1 MDEEPLEGGRQTV
14 GVVRVGDT
22 VRRPLQPNSE
32 RVHAVLRHLEA
43 VGLIDWDNGVGPG
56 RRLDDL
62 AHAVW
67 CFVDVGEHGGGIED
81 QGRRVRLM
89 CDSYGWNAPAL
100 VIHEIATLLRR
111 ARDRHARAG
120 RGKAVAIFD
129 DLLAWMEDHGSAVE
143 AASVTGG
150 RTG

>member
-67 CFVDVGEHGGGIED
+67 CFVDVASTAAASRTRGGGS
-81 QGRRVRLM
+81 G
-89 CDSYGWNAPAL
+89 
-100 VIHEIATLLRR
+100 
-111 ARDRHARAG
+111 
-120 RGKAVAIFD
+120 
-129 DLLAWMEDHGSAVE
+129 
-143 AASVTGG
+143 
-150 RTG
+150 